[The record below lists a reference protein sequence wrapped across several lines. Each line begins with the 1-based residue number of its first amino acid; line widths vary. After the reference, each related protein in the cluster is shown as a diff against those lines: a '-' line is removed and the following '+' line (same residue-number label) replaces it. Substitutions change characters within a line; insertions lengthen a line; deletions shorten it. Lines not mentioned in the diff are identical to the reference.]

1 MKVLGNNLA
10 KNLGKNFGK
19 NLGKKF
25 GKNLGITI
33 GALVGI
39 AGLLLSFSVN
49 AIAAGNAKDEK
60 AIKDVENKLIS
71 ATSTDEV
78 MKYYDQNDIDL
89 YDFVPPLQYKGATAV
104 HGDLDNFFNNA
115 KDVKGNFVELVV
127 VTDGKLGMAR
137 SIQHFTWTGQD
148 GKAQEAT
155 LRVTDV
161 LHKVDGKWK
170 VIHSHVSVPVDPK
183 TGQAQMNL
191 SS

>member
-1 MKVLGNNLA
+1 MKKLGL
-10 KNLGKNFGK
+10 
-19 NLGKKF
+19 
-25 GKNLGITI
+25 TI
-33 GALVGI
+33 GAIVGV
-39 AGLLLSFSVN
+39 AGLVLSLGIN
-49 AIAAGNAKDEK
+49 ANAASNAKDEK
-60 AIKDVENKLIS
+60 AIRGVENKIIS

-89 YDFVPPLQYKGATAV
+89 YDFVPPLQYEGATAV

-115 KDVKGNFVELVV
+115 KDVKGEFVQLVV

-137 SIQHFTWTGQD
+137 SIQHFTWNDKD

-161 LHKVDGKWK
+161 FHKVDGKWK

-191 SS
+191 KS